1 MKEYIERERLKETF
15 HADLQSL
22 QSVDE
27 HTMNLILIEIDE
39 APAADVAPV
48 RHGIWIFDHMTGE
61 WSYYSR
67 CSECGHQEFFTNDSV
82 EKRHKYCYSCGARM
96 DGKENNI

>member
-1 MKEYIERERLKETF
+1 MKDYIERAAVEEMLENAQIISDGEYCGYCTE
-15 HADLQSL
+15 D
-22 QSVDE
+22 V
-27 HTMNLILIEIDE
+27 NLNSI
-39 APAADVAPV
+39 PASDVAPV

-67 CSECGHQEFFTNDSV
+67 CSECGHQEFFANDSV
-82 EKRHKYCYSCGARM
+82 EKRHKYCYYCGALM

>member
-1 MKEYIERERLKETF
+1 MKEYIERERLKEAF

-39 APAADVAPV
+39 VLATDVALM
-48 RHGIWIFDHMTGE
+48 RHGIWLKLSDG
-61 WSYYSR
+61 SPY
-67 CSECGHQEFFTNDSV
+67 CSICGAVERDTYDAVTEEC
-82 EKRHKYCYSCGARM
+82 KYCYSCGARM

>member
-1 MKEYIERERLKETF
+1 MKEYIERERLKEAF

-39 APAADVAPV
+39 VSVADVAPM
-48 RHGIWIFDHMTGE
+48 RHGIWLKLSGG
-61 WSYYSR
+61 SPY
-67 CSECGHQEFFTNDSV
+67 CSICGAVERDTYDAVTEEC
-82 EKRHKYCYSCGARM
+82 KYCYSCGSRM
-96 DGKENNI
+96 DGKDDKYEI